1 LIDLNEPPCHNF
13 YNFACGNTSNRSR
26 QSIVDDAKTASFN
39 KLKQIISEAVSVDD
53 TKTLRL
59 QKQFYRSC
67 RDLAA
72 IEADNDTTFW
82 GLITQLGGW
91 PVVSGNNW
99 NESSFDF
106 GELMVN
112 LREVGLQHDWFL
124 DIFVYSNLG
133 ESTILEVSFY
143 ACL

>member
-1 LIDLNEPPCHNF
+1 
-13 YNFACGNTSNRSR
+13 
-26 QSIVDDAKTASFN
+26 VDDAKTASFN